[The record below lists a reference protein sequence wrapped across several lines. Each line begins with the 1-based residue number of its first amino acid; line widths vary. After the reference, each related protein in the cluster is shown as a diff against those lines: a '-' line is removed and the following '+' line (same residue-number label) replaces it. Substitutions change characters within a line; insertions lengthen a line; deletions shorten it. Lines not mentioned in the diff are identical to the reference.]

1 MPLQTQKE
9 INNIVDNLFRREA
22 GRITSILT
30 NILGLHNLEMT
41 EDVVQ
46 DTLIKAL
53 QQWSFKGVPENP
65 SAWLFKAAKNK
76 AIDILRREQTGQKYF
91 SGRLVDSEWSLQG
104 NVNEYFSENEIKDG
118 QLRMIFACCHPN
130 LPSEAQTALALKN
143 LCGFSVKE
151 IAKAYLTN
159 EAVINKRLTR
169 AKEKF
174 RDGSIKFEIPSG
186 EQLQSRFSRVLTTL
200 YLLFNEGYNSSGR
213 DTLIKED
220 LIEEAIRLCELLAD
234 HHLTSKPE
242 VHALLAMM
250 FFHYARTPA
259 RIDNTG
265 NIVLL
270 EQQNRNLWDRNLIT
284 KGVEH
289 FNKSSEGYRMSEYHL
304 EAGIAYFY
312 TTAEAFEKTD
322 WKRILFL
329 YDLLFNIKRTPVVA
343 LNRAVVISML
353 EGPAAGIAAINKIE
367 ENNTLE
373 NYYLYHSVLADLYL
387 KNNNSEEAKNHLQ
400 KAILLTPSEAEKKLL
415 RQKLESA

>member
-1 MPLQTQKE
+1 MALRTQKE

-30 NILGLHNLEMT
+30 NIFGLHNLEMT

-76 AIDILRREQTGQKYF
+76 AIDILRREPAGHKYF
-91 SGRLVDSEWSLQG
+91 SGKLVDSEWSLRG
-104 NVNEYFSENEIKDG
+104 NVNEFFSENEIKDG
-118 QLRMIFACCHPN
+118 QLRMIFACCHPD
-130 LPSEAQTALALKN
+130 LPGEAQTALALKN
-143 LCGFSVKE
+143 LCGFSIKE

-159 EAVINKRLTR
+159 EAVISKRLTR

-174 RDGSIKFEIPSG
+174 RDGSIKLEIPTG
-186 EQLQSRFSRVLTTL
+186 EKLGSRLSRVLTTL
-200 YLLFNEGYNSSGR
+200 YLLFNEGYNSS
-213 DTLIKED
+213 DKNTLIKED
-220 LIEEAIRLCELLAD
+220 LIEEAIRLCEILAD
-234 HHLTSKPE
+234 HPVTSKSE
-242 VHALLAMM
+242 IHALLALM

-259 RIDNTG
+259 RIDKSG

-270 EQQNRNLWDRNLIT
+270 DQQERNLWDRNLIA
-284 KGVEH
+284 KGIEH
-289 FNKSSEGYRMSEYHL
+289 FNKSSDGYRMSEYHL

-312 TTAEAFEKTD
+312 TTAEAFEMTD

-329 YDLLFNIKRTPVVA
+329 YDLLYNIKRSPVVA

-353 EGPAAGIAAINKIE
+353 EGPAAGIDAINKIE
-367 ENNTLE
+367 KNDTLE
-373 NYYLYHSVLADLYL
+373 EYYLYHSVLADLYL
-387 KNNNSEEAKNHLQ
+387 KNSNTEEAKNHLQ

-415 RQKLESA
+415 REKLENA